1 MTRPRTRSGQK
12 GAAATEFAL
21 WLPLLLLLLFGGF
34 EAGHFIW
41 TQHKLTEAVRNGV
54 RYASRLDIAAV
65 CPAMDN
71 ATRDRIALVTRTGQL
86 ANTSARALVPGW
98 TSGEVVVTVNCG
110 QFVSTG
116 IYTELGD
123 GQKGPLVVVEAKNV
137 AYPSLFLQWG
147 VIVPMSTEP
156 VRMSARASAAVIGI

>member
-1 MTRPRTRSGQK
+1 M
-12 GAAATEFAL
+12 

-34 EAGHFIW
+34 EGGHFIW

-54 RYASRLDIAAV
+54 RYASRLDIDSV
-65 CPAMDN
+65 CPTMDT

-86 ANTSARALVPGW
+86 ANSSARPLVPGW
-98 TSGEVVVTVNCG
+98 TSDEVAVTVNCG

-116 IYTELGD
+116 IYSELGSEFGD
-123 GQKGPLVVVEAKNV
+123 DEKGPLVIVEAKNV

-156 VRMSARASAAVIGI
+156 VKMSAYASAAVTGI